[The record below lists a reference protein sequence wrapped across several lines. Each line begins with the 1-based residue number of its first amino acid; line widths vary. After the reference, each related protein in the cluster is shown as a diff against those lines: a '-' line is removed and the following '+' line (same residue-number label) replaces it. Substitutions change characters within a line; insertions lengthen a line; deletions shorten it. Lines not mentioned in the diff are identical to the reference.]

1 VSELKRYFAPYCLT
15 RWTDMQAG
23 GTVKLPLYREQFYP
37 GCIGAILVFE
47 SEKAVHAA
55 FPNACVQT
63 MIVQYNDSAGG

>member
-1 VSELKRYFAPYCLT
+1 
-15 RWTDMQAG
+15 MQAG

-37 GCIGAILVFE
+37 GCVGAILIFE
-47 SEKAVHAA
+47 SEEAVHAA